1 MNDKKSENE
10 TSASRSTIHS
20 VTRKCYKLFLKLMK
34 KRRENSKLQSRNRW
48 IKLEKGNKL
57 VNIFCKTNEC
67 TK

>member
-34 KRRENSKLQSRNRW
+34 KRRENSKLHSRNRW
-48 IKLEKGNKL
+48 IKLEKGN
-57 VNIFCKTNEC
+57 
-67 TK
+67 

>member
-20 VTRKCYKLFLKLMK
+20 VTCKCYKLFLKLMK
-34 KRRENSKLQSRNRW
+34 KGRENSKLQSRNRW

-57 VNIFCKTNEC
+57 VNIFCRTNEC